1 MKTAKWISVMFGVLV
16 MAALVAGSFAA
27 GMHTCAVCGM
37 MADEAAPFTAKI
49 EAGKEALY
57 FCDIGDLLIYLKE
70 KKAGRSL
77 ARVKDY
83 PSRGWIEAA
92 KAYYVTAPQRFTTPM
107 GWSIAAFR
115 DRKDAEGYGAPVD
128 LESILKGLK

>member
-1 MKTAKWISVMFGVLV
+1 MR
-16 MAALVAGSFAA
+16 
-27 GMHTCAVCGM
+27 
-37 MADEAAPFTAKI
+37 ADESAPFTAKT

-83 PSRGWIEAA
+83 LSGEWIEAA

-128 LESILKGLK
+128 FESVLKGLK